1 MKPDNRP
8 SDMIIGTGIDLVEV
22 ARIEAVF
29 KKNGERFARHVLHE
43 KEFPE
48 FEQSKFKHRFLAKRF
63 AVKEAATKALGTGQ
77 ARSVLL
83 RHFYVVHDDN
93 GKPIL
98 DADGQAKKLCD
109 EYGVNSMHVSIADE
123 NEYAIAN
130 VILERV

>member
-1 MKPDNRP
+1 
-8 SDMIIGTGIDLVEV
+8 MIIGTGIDLVEV
-22 ARIEAVF
+22 ARIDKVYQS
-29 KKNGERFARHVLHE
+29 KGDRFARHVLHE
-43 KEFPE
+43 KEYPE
-48 FEQSKFKHRFLAKRF
+48 FEQSKFKSRFLAKRF

-83 RHFYVVHDDN
+83 RHFYVVHDDH

-109 EYGVNSMHVSIADE
+109 EYGVNAMHVSIADE
-123 NEYAIAN
+123 HDYAVAN